1 MRKEMLKQLKSDYEE
16 LEIRPSADLWDR
28 IEQGSPESTVLHPQ
42 KRFQWLRYAA
52 VLIVLISVG
61 TLLYLKGDHPANPSG
76 TTVHVQVKPTQDNI
90 VPNTSFPQPSEKQP
104 TEIKITQDNVNH
116 KNTKEVTD
124 TPEFYQQEYVW
135 KNKELTLA
143 EKETVAFQ
151 HNEIY
156 APTLEKNINDFPEK
170 NITAKKTDYIK
181 ADELLQG
188 REFDKKREENK
199 TDLKKFGALDMSK
212 IRLKSPNSLK
222 ILGITIYSDSLESK

>member
-16 LEIRPSADLWDR
+16 LEIMPSADLWDR
-28 IEQGSPESTVLHPQ
+28 IEHGSQESSVLCPQ

-61 TLLYLKGDHPANPSG
+61 TLLYLNGDHPASPPD
-76 TTVHVQVKPTQDNI
+76 TTAHVQIKPIKDNA
-90 VPNTSFPQPSEKQP
+90 VPNVSLPQPSEKQA
-104 TEIKITQDNVNH
+104 TENKIAEENINH
-116 KNTKEVTD
+116 KNNKEITNI
-124 TPEFYQQEYVW
+124 PEPYQQEFVW
-135 KNKELTLA
+135 KNKDLPLV

-156 APTLEKNINDFPEK
+156 APVLENNINDFPEK

-181 ADELLQG
+181 ADELLLG

-199 TDLKKFGALDMSK
+199 TDLKKFGALNMSK
-212 IRLKSPNSLK
+212 IRLKNPNSLK
-222 ILGITIYSDSLESK
+222 ILGITVYFDSLESK

>member
-28 IEQGSPESTVLHPQ
+28 IEQGSQESPVLRPQ

-61 TLLYLKGDHPANPSG
+61 TLLYLNGDHPASPPD
-76 TTVHVQVKPTQDNI
+76 TTAHVQIKPIKDNA
-90 VPNTSFPQPSEKQP
+90 VPNVSLPQPSEKQA
-104 TEIKITQDNVNH
+104 TENKIAEENINH
-116 KNTKEVTD
+116 KNNKEITNI
-124 TPEFYQQEYVW
+124 PEPYQQEFVW
-135 KNKELTLA
+135 KNKELPLV

-156 APTLEKNINDFPEK
+156 APVLENNINDFPEK

-181 ADELLQG
+181 ADELLLG

-199 TDLKKFGALDMSK
+199 TDLKKFGALNMSK
-212 IRLKSPNSLK
+212 IRLKNPNSLK
-222 ILGITIYSDSLESK
+222 ILGITVYSDSLESK